1 MSWYSL
7 LFVALIG
14 AVVAALA
21 EGTLAGVR
29 PGWSAR
35 RRVFT
40 AALVGPGLL
49 IASPLCLALALMAWS
64 PDPDV
69 AALAP
74 AALVNIA
81 VTSGLAALAG
91 GLVMAFIMERKIL
104 R

>member
-21 EGTLAGVR
+21 EGALVGVC

-49 IASPLCLALALMAWS
+49 IAAPLCLALVVLALS
-64 PDPDV
+64 P
-69 AALAP
+69 AAGTAGLA
-74 AALVNIA
+74 ASALVNIG